1 MTGQSPADKA
11 AARPLRVALVTS
23 SYNYLR
29 DGIALTL
36 NRLVDYLER
45 QGVQVLVFAPVGDKP
60 AFAHKGTIV
69 EIPSIPLPQRPEYR
83 LALGLPAAARKRLD
97 AFRPDIIHIAV
108 PDLLGHGALRF
119 GKKRNIPVVASYHTR
134 YEAYMQHYWFAPI
147 QRPLAAF
154 LRNFYGACRELYVP
168 SPSMIEQLRAEG
180 LRDNMRLWMRG
191 VDTEAFH
198 PAKRSEAWRLRHDIA
213 PDECVILFVG
223 RLVREKQIALLP
235 DIQERLAAAGIAC
248 RMLIVGDG
256 PDRAALEARLPNA
269 VFAGFLVDDE
279 LAAAYASSDIFLFPS
294 DTETFGNVTLEAMAS
309 GLPCVCA
316 DATGSRS
323 LVEEGATGFLVL
335 SGDVDAYA
343 ARLQSL
349 VQDTSSR
356 ARMGAAGRARAL
368 GFSWDEMMGRMLGY
382 YRAIVGTPS

>member
-1 MTGQSPADKA
+1 MSEFPAGTA
-11 AARPLRVALVTS
+11 PSRPLRVALVTS

-45 QGVQVLVFAPVGDKP
+45 QGVEVLVFAPVGEKP

-69 EIPSIPLPQRPEYR
+69 EIPSIALPPRPEYR
-83 LALGLPAAARKRLD
+83 LALGLPRAARERLD

-119 GKKRNIPVVASYHTR
+119 GQKRNIPVVGSYHTR
-134 YEAYMQHYWFAPI
+134 YEAYMQHYWFAAI
-147 QRPLAAF
+147 RRPLAAY
-154 LRNFYGACRELYVP
+154 LRRFYGAYRELYVP

-180 LRDNMRLWMRG
+180 LRDNMKLWMRG
-191 VDTEAFH
+191 VDTASFH
-198 PAKRSEAWRLRHDIA
+198 PAKRSEDWRRRHGIA
-213 PDECVILFVG
+213 PEECVILFVG

-235 DIQERLAAAGIAC
+235 EIQERLAAAGIAC
-248 RMLIVGDG
+248 RLLVVGDG
-256 PDRAALEARLPNA
+256 PDRAALEAKLPNA

-323 LVEEGATGFLVL
+323 LVEEGATGYLVA
-335 SGDVDAYA
+335 SGDVAAYA

-349 VQDTSSR
+349 VQDTGLR
-356 ARMGAAGRARAL
+356 ARLGAAGRARAL
-368 GFSWDEMMGRMLGY
+368 GFSWDEMMARLLGY
-382 YRAIVGTPS
+382 YRAIRGTRP

>member
-1 MTGQSPADKA
+1 
-11 AARPLRVALVTS
+11 
-23 SYNYLR
+23 
-29 DGIALTL
+29 
-36 NRLVDYLER
+36 
-45 QGVQVLVFAPVGDKP
+45 
-60 AFAHKGTIV
+60 
-69 EIPSIPLPQRPEYR
+69 
-83 LALGLPAAARKRLD
+83 
-97 AFRPDIIHIAV
+97 
-108 PDLLGHGALRF
+108 
-119 GKKRNIPVVASYHTR
+119 
-134 YEAYMQHYWFAPI
+134 
-147 QRPLAAF
+147 
-154 LRNFYGACRELYVP
+154 
-168 SPSMIEQLRAEG
+168 MIEQLRAEG
-180 LRDNMRLWMRG
+180 QRDNMRLWMRG
-191 VDTEAFH
+191 VDTQAFH
-198 PAKRSEAWRLRHDIA
+198 PAKRSEAWRLSHGIA

-256 PDRAALEARLPNA
+256 PDRAALEARLSHA

-323 LVEEGATGFLVL
+323 LVEEGVTGFLVP
-335 SGDVDAYA
+335 SGDVEAYV

-349 VQDTSSR
+349 VQDTSRR
-356 ARMGAAGRARAL
+356 AHMGAAGRARAL
-368 GFSWDEMMGRMLGY
+368 GFSWDEMMGRLLGY